1 MAETDKGLQND
12 RGASKERVG
21 RYLDSLRAMLGLVAG
36 LRIQVDLSFDVNLNG
51 QKVDLY
57 MNMFKRWIHVV
68 CW

>member
-1 MAETDKGLQND
+1 
-12 RGASKERVG
+12 
-21 RYLDSLRAMLGLVAG
+21 MLGLVAA
-36 LRIQVDLSFDVNLNG
+36 LRIQVDLGFDVDLNV